1 MANDLWRTPPE
12 VMLYLEK
19 QERFIPTID
28 ACADEFNKKC
38 DVFFSEENSF
48 LDADPKSITGQKIWC
63 NPPYSKPLP
72 FVKQCFE
79 LSQNNNEVFM
89 LLNMDTSTKWFIEIE
104 QHSNAL
110 IMPVVGGRIAFVGED
125 GKPKK
130 ENNKPQVF
138 IKFHAEQDEAIGAKY
153 ESVYHKEIMEYKEG

>member
-1 MANDLWRTPPE
+1 
-12 VMLYLEK
+12 
-19 QERFIPTID
+19 
-28 ACADEFNKKC
+28 
-38 DVFFSEENSF
+38 
-48 LDADPKSITGQKIWC
+48 
-63 NPPYSKPLP
+63 
-72 FVKQCFE
+72 
-79 LSQNNNEVFM
+79 M

-138 IKFHAEQDEAIGAKY
+138 VKFHAEDDEAIGAKY